1 MSYSITQEIEDS
13 TYSKSK
19 TSHLTNIWNDSIDN
33 HMNDS
38 HCAIPI
44 TNTIDVKQY
53 DLHSNF
59 VVQSHNGLNQKLQ
72 TLINDNF
79 TTSSNS
85 MMEEFE
91 CHNLIKQLNE
101 KNVNIY

>member
-1 MSYSITQEIEDS
+1 MI
-13 TYSKSK
+13 
-19 TSHLTNIWNDSIDN
+19 NIWNDNIDD

-44 TNTIDVKQY
+44 TNTNDVEQY
-53 DLHSNF
+53 DLQFAF

-72 TLINDNF
+72 ILISVNF
-79 TTSSNS
+79 TTLSHS
-85 MMEEFE
+85 MMEKFE

-101 KNVNIY
+101 KG